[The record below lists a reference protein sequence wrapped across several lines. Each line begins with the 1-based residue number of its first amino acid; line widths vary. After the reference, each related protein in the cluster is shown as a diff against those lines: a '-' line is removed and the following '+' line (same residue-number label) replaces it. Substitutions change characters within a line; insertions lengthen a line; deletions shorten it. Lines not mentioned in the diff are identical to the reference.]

1 MKTKVIVYTGPNCG
15 YCVQAKNLLNQRN
28 IEFEE
33 KPIAEGTNLN
43 EMLTLSGGMRTVPQI
58 FFNERHIGGYTEL
71 REELKTTL
79 DELTYAKLAETD
91 AAKVESVNNVQKRVP
106 LTIFV
111 G

>member
-28 IEFEE
+28 IEF
-33 KPIAEGTNLN
+33 AEGTNLN

-71 REELKTTL
+71 RKELK
-79 DELTYAKLAETD
+79 K
-91 AAKVESVNNVQKRVP
+91 NNE
-106 LTIFV
+106 
-111 G
+111 

>member
-43 EMLTLSGGMRTVPQI
+43 EMLTLSGGMSTVPQI

-71 REELKTTL
+71 REELK
-79 DELTYAKLAETD
+79 K
-91 AAKVESVNNVQKRVP
+91 NNE
-106 LTIFV
+106 
-111 G
+111 

>member
-1 MKTKVIVYTGPNCG
+1 MVKEKNKNYQEVISMKTKVIVYTGPNCG

-71 REELKTTL
+71 REELK
-79 DELTYAKLAETD
+79 K
-91 AAKVESVNNVQKRVP
+91 NNE
-106 LTIFV
+106 
-111 G
+111 